1 MQQADLLKY
10 FPDKDLTFHLKK
22 DLDIYK
28 FDLDDSVQNI
38 FAKYYAFDKVPDHEM
53 QRMTIMID
61 S

>member
-28 FDLDDSVQNI
+28 FDLDDTVQDI
-38 FAKYYAFDKVPDHEM
+38 FAKYYVVDNVPAPE
-53 QRMTIMID
+53 
-61 S
+61 